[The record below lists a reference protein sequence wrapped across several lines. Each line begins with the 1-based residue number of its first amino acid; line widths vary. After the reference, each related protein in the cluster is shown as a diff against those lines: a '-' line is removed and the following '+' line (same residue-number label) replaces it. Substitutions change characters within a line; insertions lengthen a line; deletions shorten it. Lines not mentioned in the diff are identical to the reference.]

1 MDASAPESS
10 AVSTVT
16 RHLRITGRV
25 QGVGY
30 RYHLA
35 QEARRLCVVGWVRNR
50 SDGSVEALVH
60 GVQAWLSDR
69 EYSSV
74 AQMKGSLSQQACPD
88 PDAFERANYMRALQS
103 YTSEFV

>member
-1 MDASAPESS
+1 MGASTAEPSAAPT
-10 AVSTVT
+10 AT

-60 GVQAWLSDR
+60 GP
-69 EYSSV
+69 V
-74 AQMKGSLSQQACPD
+74 AEVEALIIWAHHGPPLARVVGVAVTDPPAGSATGTE
-88 PDAFERANYMRALQS
+88 FEQWA
-103 YTSEFV
+103 TV

>member
-30 RYHLA
+30 RYHMA
-35 QEARRLCVVGWVRNR
+35 QEASRLGLAGWVRNR

-60 GVQAWLSDR
+60 GPQEAVEALIAWAHRGPPLARVEGVAVTDPPAGSATGTEFEQR
-69 EYSSV
+69 ETV
-74 AQMKGSLSQQACPD
+74 
-88 PDAFERANYMRALQS
+88 
-103 YTSEFV
+103 